1 MNGWLIVWPQ
11 AIGSAESSQAR
22 SKPALGTDL
31 RAFYDGKISVSPLHI
46 DLTHG
51 ESVHKLQA
59 VLGGTPPRA

>member
-1 MNGWLIVWPQ
+1 MGFNQ
-11 AIGSAESSQAR
+11 ER